1 MFSTTFSK
9 FYQTYLI
16 AQNKFNNDQ
25 KNLIL
30 DKAGLRSV
38 LDNIKEGV
46 NQQLISKIQ
55 KMQPTQSLDTIKDW
69 IRHNFK
75 EAFAQYSGSK
85 ESFDRFFTEI
95 LDKLTNIQPVDKKT
109 SKIQKGLTSYNSLD
123 DNQKRFIIPTLMS
136 LNETIIAK
144 DNTSALA
151 LKNSLADLSNFL
163 IGGGPLPITFKFC
176 ANDKLNAIDYFN
188 KLIKLFMGTAT
199 SGCAGFNINKD
210 VLNSINGT
218 YLKDVKAILDNVMLQ
233 NKDSSQND
241 LSLPAPNISSID
253 YKIFGLSDPTLVLP
267 KNLYIKNYLEICEMI
282 SGLISAGSPL
292 ITILTNYISQ
302 YGKYCKNCSSSYD
315 KMMGLGFAQTIA
327 EFGSFI
333 GVEKAFH
340 NLESSVKRFIKDQ
353 ANKPVETKPT
363 DPAKPTKP
371 NIANDSKLSG
381 EQSGLKAGTESAGDF
396 INEDTIRAAAKAAS
410 NAATDS
416 TLGFTDARFAQA
428 ATKGFEDP
436 AQSALPSLRNYL
448 KGGLDREAV
457 SSMTTTAETQAQEAA
472 YDSLIS
478 SGVPPAK
485 ATQIAESISK
495 KAADAA
501 VKNTQKLVRAMNKAA
516 TDISKAASEALPGQA
531 DLAKAISDAAQN
543 AATKEAAAG
552 GTKEEIKKAAK
563 KAAKDAADK
572 WKAENPKVK
581 VDNAKLS
588 TAEDSVADT
597 AGNETANVTV
607 GDAQAASSVTP
618 APEAPAPV
626 TPNTPVT
633 EPAPGVPQTL
643 EPGTDP
649 LSSPVTPTPVTPAPA
664 NNALQEA
671 ADAGSDAATEAATEA
686 AADAATEVAVEAA
699 AESNPITGAVMAV
712 YMIGSTVCGAAVGA
726 KAPDDAKYCDPIGMA
741 ISADTHLCSKEEDAL
756 GGGSQASTGS
766 YYAAKAI
773 TYATN
778 PSCFAL
784 DTLSNVMT
792 NVIAKA
798 PDAIGG
804 FFASVCNVGMD
815 VVQGNMQGAGEESG
829 QMAENYNGATLE
841 ANLVTSVSPYAKA
854 VIPNGTWANSSQS
867 SSSFC
872 SGVGAW
878 ISGAISTIV
887 SGIATAVGDIIGGI
901 GTFLTGG
908 YDQDINN
915 LVHGAYNEAIDNA
928 FENAFSSATW
938 ANIGQSIKTFFTTD
952 SGHPGEFCT
961 DWLQRYKNECRGCS
975 TGEVVE
981 WSARGGS
988 CPFPYVLNYGCGCGC
1003 MKFGHVHCPDC
1014 NCDD

>member
-1 MFSTTFSK
+1 
-9 FYQTYLI
+9 
-16 AQNKFNNDQ
+16 
-25 KNLIL
+25 
-30 DKAGLRSV
+30 
-38 LDNIKEGV
+38 
-46 NQQLISKIQ
+46 
-55 KMQPTQSLDTIKDW
+55 
-69 IRHNFK
+69 
-75 EAFAQYSGSK
+75 
-85 ESFDRFFTEI
+85 
-95 LDKLTNIQPVDKKT
+95 
-109 SKIQKGLTSYNSLD
+109 
-123 DNQKRFIIPTLMS
+123 
-136 LNETIIAK
+136 
-144 DNTSALA
+144 
-151 LKNSLADLSNFL
+151 
-163 IGGGPLPITFKFC
+163 
-176 ANDKLNAIDYFN
+176 
-188 KLIKLFMGTAT
+188 
-199 SGCAGFNINKD
+199 
-210 VLNSINGT
+210 
-218 YLKDVKAILDNVMLQ
+218 
-233 NKDSSQND
+233 
-241 LSLPAPNISSID
+241 
-253 YKIFGLSDPTLVLP
+253 
-267 KNLYIKNYLEICEMI
+267 
-282 SGLISAGSPL
+282 
-292 ITILTNYISQ
+292 
-302 YGKYCKNCSSSYD
+302 
-315 KMMGLGFAQTIA
+315 
-327 EFGSFI
+327 
-333 GVEKAFH
+333 
-340 NLESSVKRFIKDQ
+340 
-353 ANKPVETKPT
+353 
-363 DPAKPTKP
+363 
-371 NIANDSKLSG
+371 
-381 EQSGLKAGTESAGDF
+381 
-396 INEDTIRAAAKAAS
+396 
-410 NAATDS
+410 
-416 TLGFTDARFAQA
+416 
-428 ATKGFEDP
+428 
-436 AQSALPSLRNYL
+436 
-448 KGGLDREAV
+448 
-457 SSMTTTAETQAQEAA
+457 MTTTAEEEAQDAA
-472 YDSLIS
+472 YNSLIS
-478 SGVPPAK
+478 SGVPEAK
-485 ATQIAESISK
+485 AKQIAESISK

-531 DLAKAISDAAQN
+531 DLAKAISDAAQD

-588 TAEDSVADT
+588 TAENSAANT
-597 AGNETANVTV
+597 AGNETANITV
-607 GDAQAASSVTP
+607 GDATAADAAATDAAVAK
-618 APEAPAPV
+618 APEPLTPNTPITEPVTPV

-815 VVQGNMQGAGEESG
+815 VAQGNMQGAGEESG

-841 ANLVTSVSPYAKA
+841 ANLVTSISPYGKA

-901 GTFLTGG
+901 GTLLTGG
-908 YDQDINN
+908 YNTDIKNFF
-915 LVHGAYNEAIDNA
+915 HGAYDEAIDNA
-928 FENAFSSATW
+928 FKNAFSSATW

-961 DWLQRYKNECRGCS
+961 DWLQRYKNECRACS
-975 TGEVVE
+975 TGEIVE